1 MIENRVIYKLW
12 KKIVFFKIFFLY
24 VRDNL
29 CLIKLWNEKDR
40 GIELVKFDIL
50 NGIYVEG
57 G

>member
-12 KKIVFFKIFFLY
+12 KKIVFIKIFFLY

-29 CLIKLWNEKDR
+29 CLIRLWNEKDR

-50 NGIYVEG
+50 NGIYMEG